1 MENDVDIPTENLQ
14 EPTTYEV
21 MNKEEVNTAKGEEE
35 IVESLKVKLVSKH
48 KENEA
53 LKETYLKRIG
63 EITTEYNTRVMQA
76 EEKLAATLKELE
88 KASVK
93 SETLNLKC
101 ASLQEQLDNCNSDM
115 VTQQVVEP
123 VYSPCEYNSCISD
136 DDLNKLECS
145 QCSRLVHY
153 ACTQLP
159 TYQLSQFLTKGYRRY
174 VCMQCTHIP
183 DYVNDIAQSAKYVRL
198 DNDTRETI
206 NDNQSIEENQTST
219 SSDQLQVYAK
229 LEKKILDKIQG
240 IENRIEQ
247 TISKKL
253 AENQKNIDE
262 KINKVSE
269 SYADSVR
276 RSNSTSEPTMDFR
289 QIMRE
294 TKNEELVQQR
304 QREARAQ
311 NIVIHGFPEENDT
324 QEGNIEA
331 DTNTIKELLKIIEV
345 EATPV
350 SIVRLGKRTESKRR
364 PIKIR
369 MSTLNERELMMSSLG
384 KLKVAPEKFK
394 KISITED
401 YTIEERQVIKN
412 KVEEARNK
420 TEAEGGGNHIWRVRG
435 SPKNGLR
442 LIKFTI
448 NKSAGETQ
456 NH

>member
-1 MENDVDIPTENLQ
+1 M
-14 EPTTYEV
+14 
-21 MNKEEVNTAKGEEE
+21 
-35 IVESLKVKLVSKH
+35 
-48 KENEA
+48 
-53 LKETYLKRIG
+53 
-63 EITTEYNTRVMQA
+63 
-76 EEKLAATLKELE
+76 
-88 KASVK
+88 
-93 SETLNLKC
+93 
-101 ASLQEQLDNCNSDM
+101 
-115 VTQQVVEP
+115 
-123 VYSPCEYNSCISD
+123 
-136 DDLNKLECS
+136 
-145 QCSRLVHY
+145 
-153 ACTQLP
+153 
-159 TYQLSQFLTKGYRRY
+159 
-174 VCMQCTHIP
+174 
-183 DYVNDIAQSAKYVRL
+183 
-198 DNDTRETI
+198 
-206 NDNQSIEENQTST
+206 
-219 SSDQLQVYAK
+219 
-229 LEKKILDKIQG
+229 
-240 IENRIEQ
+240 
-247 TISKKL
+247 
-253 AENQKNIDE
+253 
-262 KINKVSE
+262 VSE

-420 TEAEGGGNHIWRVRG
+420 AEGGGNHIWRVRG
-435 SPKNGLR
+435 SPKSGLR

-448 NKSAGETQ
+448 NKSTGETKNQ
-456 NH
+456 